1 MALDITAL
9 REALALLAKTGHTD
23 LRSYARVAGQIQLP
37 AVVVLAGTPYVDRN
51 RSMGR
56 GHVIVRLDVAV
67 AVPMANADAGQK
79 QLDNLIPLVIDA
91 ILADKTV
98 DGNAEDTTIDTVSAP
113 EDGELSGSGPV
124 LWSILELSFIV
135 SDS

>member
-9 REALALLAKTGHTD
+9 RDALALLAKNGHAD

-37 AVVVLAGTPYVDRN
+37 AVVVLPGSPYVDRN

-67 AVPMANADAGQK
+67 AVRMTNADAGQK
-79 QLDNLIPLVIDA
+79 QLDDLIPLVVDA
-91 ILADKTV
+91 IMADPTV
-98 DGNAEDTTIDTVSAP
+98 DGNAKETTITTVSP
-113 EDGELSGSGPV
+113 PDEGELSGSGPV
-124 LWSILELSFIV
+124 LWSILEISFIV